1 MWDFN
6 FDHNKIL
13 IADNNLNYNFKDI
26 KNFFN
31 NFNNFI
37 GEKKKISFSFM

>member
-26 KNFFN
+26 KSFQ
-31 NFNNFI
+31 I
-37 GEKKKISFSFM
+37 ILIIS